1 MKQVLLGYCHT
12 RRIFLKTHRSE
23 SIGIFLVGRRL
34 KIFLTTDPHTE
45 NRHAG
50 DVPAETRSVTS
61 VAEPPVPHDDP
72 FDFYSIV
79 DDKATAS
86 EVHK

>member
-1 MKQVLLGYCHT
+1 MKQVLLGYCLS
-12 RRIFLKTHRSE
+12 RRIFLKTHRPE

-34 KIFLTTDPHTE
+34 KIFLTTDPRAE

-61 VAEPPVPHDDP
+61 VAEPTVPPDDQI
-72 FDFYSIV
+72 DF
-79 DDKATAS
+79 
-86 EVHK
+86 HFNG